1 MLQRESGWKWD
12 SPLFPWYSSRNR
24 LQRQELDEIVRAGN
38 ETENARSAG
47 LGTITCKVVD
57 PSLRLLDRAEGVPFH
72 SISTED
78 AMFAG
83 KRKVRARI
91 VLQPCREDTD
101 PVYNARRILDKIA
114 KITVDLRNE
123 RIFKLISLE
132 DLDVPVIES
141 PDLFHPQD
149 VRDRHMHQHLLQ
161 ELRWKPFGELRD
173 DGRGHGPIQSIPPCH
188 HPCSELGA
196 GFQHTTTLHTMRV
209 GPRRQSPQL
218 MGAQGMGSIS
228 VSTTRVK
235 ARCFRLTPFHLR
247 GRG

>member
-78 AMFAG
+78 AMFVG

-91 VLQPCREDTD
+91 VLQPLWEL
-101 PVYNARRILDKIA
+101 AR
-114 KITVDLRNE
+114 
-123 RIFKLISLE
+123 
-132 DLDVPVIES
+132 
-141 PDLFHPQD
+141 
-149 VRDRHMHQHLLQ
+149 
-161 ELRWKPFGELRD
+161 
-173 DGRGHGPIQSIPPCH
+173 IP
-188 HPCSELGA
+188 
-196 GFQHTTTLHTMRV
+196 
-209 GPRRQSPQL
+209 
-218 MGAQGMGSIS
+218 IS
-228 VSTTRVK
+228 VCQY
-235 ARCFRLTPFHLR
+235 RCVLTHFFRTDQSVRAFTER
-247 GRG
+247 